1 MTRFVGDIDDTG
13 LWAAERLAAR
23 EPDHP
28 HLANLDDDIATRSAN
43 TW

>member
-1 MTRFVGDIDDTG
+1 MTRFVGDIDDTA

-28 HLANLDDDIATRSAN
+28 RLANLDDDIATRSAN

>member
-1 MTRFVGDIDDTG
+1 MRRLVGDIDDTA
-13 LWAAERLAAR
+13 LRAAERLEAR

-28 HLANLDDDIATRSAN
+28 RLASLDDDIATRSAN